1 MNTSKIAAGAL
12 ALLLCAGA
20 NAHRVNIFAW
30 IEGDQVVTE
39 SKFSSGSRVQKGAVT
54 VKNAA
59 DGSVLAAGVTDDAG
73 VWRFDV
79 TDAMRHAPKGL
90 ELEINAGEG
99 HQNQWSIPADELA
112 AADGAGASELPAA
125 VPVSTQMTQP
135 AAPPKKDSAAAAMSE
150 AELEAVFSRVLDK
163 KLAPVYRELALSH
176 DKTPAMP
183 EIVGGM
189 GWLIGLG
196 GIAAWARRRRS

>member
-1 MNTSKIAAGAL
+1 M
-12 ALLLCAGA
+12 
-20 NAHRVNIFAW
+20 
-30 IEGDQVVTE
+30 
-39 SKFSSGSRVQKGAVT
+39 
-54 VKNAA
+54 
-59 DGSVLAAGVTDDAG
+59 
-73 VWRFDV
+73 
-79 TDAMRHAPKGL
+79 
-90 ELEINAGEG
+90 EINAGEG

-125 VPVSTQMTQP
+125 APVSTQMTQP

-176 DKTPAMP
+176 DKTPGIP

>member
-39 SKFSSGSRVQKGAVT
+39 SKFSSGSREQKGAVT
-54 VKNAA
+54 VKNVA
-59 DGSVLAAGVTDDAG
+59 DGSVLATGVTDDAG

-79 TDAMRHAPKGL
+79 TQAMRHAPKGL

-112 AADGAGASELPAA
+112 AADGAGASKLPAA
-125 VPVSTQMTQP
+125 APVSTQMTQP
-135 AAPPKKDSAAAAMSE
+135 AAQPKKDSAAAAMSD

-176 DKTPAMP
+176 DKTPGIP